1 MGVAGRTEGLPL
13 VMAIAQEPPQIP
25 EIDAFI
31 AGMGG
36 EEAVVAMIED
46 TKQRVADG
54 KLPAFHDKA
63 SFLEFFRQ
71 GRHSQS
77 A

>member
-1 MGVAGRTEGLPL
+1 M
-13 VMAIAQEPPQIP
+13 IAE
-25 EIDAFI
+25 
-31 AGMGG
+31 MGG

-46 TKQRVADG
+46 TKRRVADG
-54 KLPAFHDKA
+54 TLREFHDRE
-63 SFLEFFRQ
+63 SFLQFFRQ

>member
-1 MGVAGRTEGLPL
+1 
-13 VMAIAQEPPQIP
+13 MAMPQEQPQTP
-25 EIDAFI
+25 EIDAVI
-31 AGMGG
+31 AEMGG

-46 TKQRVADG
+46 TKRRVADG
-54 KLPAFHDKA
+54 TLREFHDKK

-71 GRHSQS
+71 GRRSQS